1 MGKTQLAPG
10 FRFHPTDVELV
21 RYYLKRKIL
30 GKKLLVDAIAEVDIY
45 KFEPPDLS
53 DMSFI
58 RSGDLKWHFFC
69 PREKKYASGVRANRA
84 TECGYW
90 KTTGKERPV
99 LCNSE
104 VVGKIKTLVY
114 HFGKSPRGE
123 RTDWVM
129 HEYRLDDK
137 VLTQMNVP
145 QDTYVV
151 CVLFKKDGPGP
162 RNGAQYGAPFK
173 EEDWSDEEV
182 RTDVPST
189 SNPTNLLE
197 PSKETTLALTAPDD
211 SNKDCFGGMISES
224 CVSDFLPAT
233 TNTTSEL
240 PHPSDAATTPMS
252 TAPLAETVQ
261 TPNNDDLYSMLDL
274 FDDDEEFLG
283 FNNNEVRYDPGVSA
297 PVCLEEEGIFNGL
310 PELSSMPRTASY
322 DLVENSELYLEL
334 QDLTAPLNPQTGL
347 QDLTAPFNPQTG
359 LQDLTAPFN
368 HQTGLQD
375 HTAPFNP
382 QTGLQDHTAPFNHQ
396 TGLQDLTAP
405 FNPQTGLQDLT
416 APFNPQTGLQD
427 LTAPFNPQ
435 TGLHDLT
442 APFNPQTGLQDLTA
456 PLNPQ
461 TGNRNDPRSSSFL
474 YNQGHFDFSGGND
487 DDPYG
492 FSASMRHR
500 PKM

>member
-30 GKKLLVDAIAEVDIY
+30 GKKLIVDAIAEVDIY
-45 KFEPPDLS
+45 KFEPPDLP

-58 RSGDLKWHFFC
+58 KGGDLKWHFFC

-129 HEYRLDDK
+129 HEYRLEDK

-162 RNGAQYGAPFK
+162 RNGAQYGAPFR
-173 EEDWSDEEV
+173 EEDWSDEEE
-182 RTDVPST
+182 RTDVPTT
-189 SNPTNLLE
+189 SNPTIFHE
-197 PSKETTLALTAPDD
+197 PSKETSLAVTAADD

-224 CVSDFLPAT
+224 CVSDFLPTT
-233 TNTTSEL
+233 TNTTSKL
-240 PHPSDAATTPMS
+240 PDPSDATNTPMS
-252 TAPLAETVQ
+252 AAPLAETLQ
-261 TPNNDDLYSMLDL
+261 TPNNNNDDLYAMLDL

-283 FNNNEVRYDPGVSA
+283 FTNNEAIHDPGVSA
-297 PVCLEEEGIFNGL
+297 PVCFEGIFNGL
-310 PELSSMPRTASY
+310 PDLGNMYNNMPRTSSY
-322 DLVENSELYLEL
+322 DPVENSELYLEL
-334 QDLTAPLNPQTGL
+334 QDLTAPLP
-347 QDLTAPFNPQTG
+347 
-359 LQDLTAPFN
+359 
-368 HQTGLQD
+368 
-375 HTAPFNP
+375 
-382 QTGLQDHTAPFNHQ
+382 
-396 TGLQDLTAP
+396 
-405 FNPQTGLQDLT
+405 
-416 APFNPQTGLQD
+416 
-427 LTAPFNPQ
+427 
-435 TGLHDLT
+435 
-442 APFNPQTGLQDLTA
+442 LTA

-461 TGNRNDPRSSSFL
+461 TGNDSRSSYL
-474 YNQGHFDFSGGND
+474 YNQGHFDFSAAS

-492 FSASMRHR
+492 FSANMGHGPDSE
-500 PKM
+500 K

>member
-21 RYYLKRKIL
+21 RYYLKRKVL

-45 KFEPPDLS
+45 KFEPPDLP

-99 LCNSE
+99 QCNSE

-129 HEYRLDDK
+129 HEYRLEDK

-162 RNGAQYGAPFK
+162 RNGAQYGAPFR
-173 EEDWSDEEV
+173 EEDWSDEEQ
-182 RTDVPST
+182 RTDLPST

-211 SNKDCFGGMISES
+211 PIKDCFGGILSES

-233 TNTTSEL
+233 SNTISEL
-240 PHPSDAATTPMS
+240 PRPSDAATTPMS
-252 TAPLAETVQ
+252 TAPLAETLQ

-283 FNNNEVRYDPGVSA
+283 FNNNEVRHDPGVSA

-310 PELSSMPRTASY
+310 PELSNMPRTASY
-322 DLVENSELYLEL
+322 DLIENSELYLEL
-334 QDLTAPLNPQTGL
+334 QDLTAPLNP
-347 QDLTAPFNPQTG
+347 
-359 LQDLTAPFN
+359 
-368 HQTGLQD
+368 HI
-375 HTAPFNP
+375 
-382 QTGLQDHTAPFNHQ
+382 
-396 TGLQDLTAP
+396 
-405 FNPQTGLQDLT
+405 
-416 APFNPQTGLQD
+416 
-427 LTAPFNPQ
+427 
-435 TGLHDLT
+435 
-442 APFNPQTGLQDLTA
+442 GLQDLTA

-461 TGNRNDPRSSSFL
+461 TGMQDLTAPLYPPTGNLNDPRSSSYL
-474 YNQGHFDFSGGND
+474 YNQGHFDFSAAND

-492 FSASMRHR
+492 FSASMGRR